1 MPRGPRRRSE
11 SGLYH
16 VMLRGINRQIIFE
29 SDDDRYQLLSTLKR
43 LIDANSFVLYG
54 YCFMDNHIH
63 MLIQELEDDI
73 SNVMKRICS
82 SYVLWYNK
90 KYERSGHLFQERFKS
105 QPVENDNHFLMVLRY
120 IHQNPLSAGL
130 CKELLEYKWTS
141 YREYITEPIIIDTE
155 MCLSILSLDKEKA
168 VDLFIDFMNQE
179 NEDIFPEFEDN
190 ISLTDAEV
198 LKKLHDMGIRN
209 ISELQKAEKNRRNSC
224 IKTLKKTKGIS
235 LRQISRVTGISKSI
249 IERIK

>member
-29 SDDDRYQLLSTLKR
+29 SEDDRYQLLSTLKR
-43 LIDANSFVLYG
+43 LIDVNSFVLYG

-73 SNVMKRICS
+73 SNAIKRICS

-90 KYERSGHLFQERFKS
+90 KYERCGHLFQERFKS
-105 QPVENDNHFLMVLRY
+105 QPVEDDSHFLMALRY
-120 IHQNPLSAGL
+120 IHQNPISAGL
-130 CKELLEYKWTS
+130 CKDLLEYKWTS

-155 MCLSILSLDKEKA
+155 MCLSIFSPNKEKSI
-168 VDLFIDFMNQE
+168 DLFIEYMTE
-179 NEDIFPEFEDN
+179 SNEDSFPAFEDN
-190 ISLTDAEV
+190 ISLTDTEV
-198 LKKLHDMGIRN
+198 LKKLYDMGISN
-209 ISELQKAEKNRRNSC
+209 TSELQKLEKSRRNDH
-224 IKTLKKTKGIS
+224 IRALKKTRGIS
-235 LRQISRVTGISKSI
+235 IRQISRVTGISKSI
-249 IERIK
+249 IERL

>member
-29 SDDDRYQLLSTLKR
+29 SEDDRYQLLSTLKR

-73 SNVMKRICS
+73 SNAIKRICS

-105 QPVENDNHFLMVLRY
+105 QPVENDNHFLMALRY
-120 IHQNPLSAGL
+120 IHQNPISAGP
-130 CKELLEYKWTS
+130 CKDLLEYKWTS

-155 MCLSILSLDKEKA
+155 MCLSIFSPNKERA
-168 VDLFIDFMNQE
+168 VDLLIEYMTE
-179 NEDIFPEFEDN
+179 SNEDSFPAFEDN
-190 ISLTDAEV
+190 ISLTDTEV
-198 LKKLHDMGIRN
+198 LKKLYDMGISN
-209 ISELQKAEKNRRNSC
+209 TSELQKLEKSRRNDH
-224 IKTLKKTKGIS
+224 IRALKKTRGIS
-235 LRQISRVTGISKSI
+235 IRQISWVTGISKSI
-249 IERIK
+249 VERL